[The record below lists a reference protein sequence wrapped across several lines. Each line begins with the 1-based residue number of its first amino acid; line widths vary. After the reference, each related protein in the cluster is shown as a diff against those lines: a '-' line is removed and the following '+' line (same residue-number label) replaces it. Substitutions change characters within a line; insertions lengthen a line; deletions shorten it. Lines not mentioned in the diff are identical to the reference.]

1 MDSPDT
7 ASAPAPNA
15 ARGEVTAPLAGQ
27 HRRLCLTLGALAQME
42 AAFGVSSWQALA
54 ERLGKLAAQDL
65 IVVLQALL
73 RGGGEEETAQKL
85 PELAVDFREAAE
97 AVARAFAAAGDA

>member
-1 MDSPDT
+1 MTSPNT
-7 ASAPAPNA
+7 AANG
-15 ARGEVTAPLAGQ
+15 ARGEVVCPLAGQ
-27 HRRLCLTLGALAQME
+27 HRRLCLTLGALAQIE

-73 RGGGEEETAQKL
+73 RGGGEEETASKL

-97 AVARAFAAAGDA
+97 AGARAFAAAGDA